1 MDNFE
6 KIMEGLTKETLKTI
20 KQMHKTKNIE
30 ERKILAETVH
40 QLSLSLSSLMEST
53 ASIMSEFAANEMFD
67 ELD

>member
-1 MDNFE
+1 MDHFE
-6 KIMEGLTKETLKTI
+6 KIMEGLTKEILKTI
-20 KQMHKTKNIE
+20 KQMHKTKDIK
-30 ERKILAETVH
+30 ERRILAETVH